1 MKNWDDFTVKVTH
14 VREPTEKTQKV
25 PKWSAELMENVQF
38 IYELALAKLELEAFD
53 VNFEVANSLRG
64 FVLRNPPNVDTLVGR
79 LAYFKT
85 VGHMVTDYYRLTR
98 YNRTKSVNQ
107 YLTHWIY
114 PYKGKFHPQMIRAL
128 LNILKL
134 EPNETVLDPF
144 IGSGTT
150 AVEAQLLGINCVG
163 LDVSSLCVLQSKV
176 KTESIYVIDEIKRL
190 KEEAIASF
198 KSSNRVHTLL
208 VKETVTKGYNE
219 FLNSIN
225 DERARNFYLMAKLV
239 AVSDR
244 ARRRRDIL
252 QSFIKNLEL
261 MISSVED
268 YERAVR
274 ELNLQ
279 LGNVDI
285 RQGDA
290 RHLPLKDES
299 IQGVIT
305 SPPYSI
311 ALDYIAND
319 AHAFKAMGYDLD
331 KMRDEFVGVRGKGEA
346 RIKLYNEDMTKSVHE
361 MHRVLEKG
369 RCCAIVIGNA
379 TYQKHEVK
387 TIEFTIEQCEK
398 LGFTLINNINKII
411 YGLYNVM
418 QTDNT
423 LIFRKDR

>member
-1 MKNWDDFTVKVTH
+1 VKVTH
-14 VREPTEKTQKV
+14 VRETEREEIEKV
-25 PKWSAELMENVQF
+25 PKWSAELVENVQF
-38 IYELALAKLELEAFD
+38 IYELALAELELQAFGVD
-53 VNFEVANSLRG
+53 FTVTNGMRG
-64 FVLRNPPNVDTLVGR
+64 FVLRNPPDVDTLVRR

-85 VGHMVTDYYRLTR
+85 VGRRITDYYRLTR
-98 YNRTKSVNQ
+98 YNRARSVNQ

-134 EPNETVLDPF
+134 EANETVLDPF

-150 AVEAQLLGINCVG
+150 AVEAQLLGINCIG
-163 LDVSSLCVLQSKV
+163 IDVSPLCILQSKV
-176 KTESIYVIDEIKRL
+176 KTESIYVIVEIERL

-198 KSSNRVHTLL
+198 ESSNRVHPPFAEEA
-208 VKETVTKGYNE
+208 VAKGYNR
-219 FLNSIN
+219 FLDSIK
-225 DERARNFYLMAKLV
+225 DDRVRNFYLMAKLV
-239 AVSDR
+239 AISDK
-244 ARRRRDIL
+244 ARRGREIV
-252 QSFIKNLEL
+252 QSFIKNLER
-261 MISSVED
+261 MISSVSD
-268 YERAVR
+268 YERATG

-285 RQGDA
+285 REGDA
-290 RHLPLKDES
+290 RHLPLRDES
-299 IQGVIT
+299 VQGIIT

-311 ALDYIAND
+311 ALDYIVND
-319 AHAFKAMGYDLD
+319 AHAFKAMDCDLD
-331 KMRDEFVGVRGKGEA
+331 KMRDVFIGVRGRGET
-346 RIKLYNEDMTKSVHE
+346 RMKLYNDDMATSFDE
-361 MHRVLEKG
+361 MYRVLEKG

-387 TIEFTIEQCEK
+387 TIEFTIEQCGK

-423 LIFRKDR
+423 LILRKDR

>member
-1 MKNWDDFTVKVTH
+1 MKVTY
-14 VREPTEKTQKV
+14 VRELSEVETKKV
-25 PKWSAELMENVQF
+25 PKWSAELIENVQF
-38 IYELALAKLELEAFD
+38 IYELALAELELESFD
-53 VNFEVANSLRG
+53 VDFAVTNSLRE
-64 FVLRNPPNVDTLVGR
+64 FVLRKSPNVDTLVRR

-85 VGHMVTDYYRLTR
+85 IGHRVTDYYRLLK
-98 YNRTKSVNQ
+98 YNRTRSVNQ

-114 PYKGKFHPQMIRAL
+114 PYKGKFHPQMIRAF

-134 EPNETVLDPF
+134 EANETVLDSF

-150 AVEAQLLGINCVG
+150 AVEAQLLGINCIG
-163 LDVSSLCVLQSKV
+163 IDVSPLCILQSKV

-190 KEEAIASF
+190 REEAIASF
-198 KSSNRVHTLL
+198 KLSKRVHTLPI
-208 VKETVTKGYNE
+208 KEPVAKGYNE
-219 FLNSIN
+219 FWNSIN
-225 DERARNFYLMAKLV
+225 DERVRNFYLMAKLV
-239 AVSDR
+239 ALSDS
-244 ARRRRDIL
+244 ARRGRDIV
-252 QSFIKNLEL
+252 QSFIKNLAL

-268 YERAVR
+268 YERAAK

-299 IQGVIT
+299 VQGIIT

-311 ALDYIAND
+311 ALDYVAND

-331 KMRDEFVGVRGKGEA
+331 KMRKEFIVVRGKGET
-346 RIKLYNEDMTKSVHE
+346 RIKLYNKDMIKSLNEV
-361 MHRVLEKG
+361 HRVLEKG

-379 TYQKHEVK
+379 TYQQHKVK

-398 LGFTLINNINKII
+398 LGFTLIKNINKII